1 MSFFVC
7 EVGSRAYLSIE
18 IFPEDDQATGN
29 PQRKSLYERAFC
41 ERRHNTHGGA
51 DMSMFGS
58 KSMIKKFSA
67 WSALLVAAPVILTG
81 CSNTDDEDVVV
92 FRFANSP
99 TALSLVRIADELGYW
114 DDAGVRPEYVGP
126 ATAVPAVQLLDQ
138 GAIDIATGMF
148 NNDID
153 GKVKGFEFTA
163 IASSMLDL
171 PDEPHMAYFTRAGSD
186 ITNDNLKAIEGKT
199 VGLSGFNSC
208 TDLVIKRYLKNNGVD
223 LDKVNFLELKAELIA
238 PAIER
243 GEVDLGVFHPP
254 LVGVLLSQPDKF
266 TQAFT
271 SYDDW
276 GPLGGQAP
284 YVASNAWL
292 QKYPEAAREFVG
304 IIAKTAN
311 WANAHPQESAEIA
324 GKTTG
329 YPVEQTTNWHYA
341 PNALLDKASLQL
353 WWDLVEEVGEP
364 LPGSENLK
372 PEDIATNAFNPYAT
386 SADLLESQEDNTTI
400 ITEEQNNGI
409 FKTHL
414 VDIEE

>member
-1 MSFFVC
+1 M
-7 EVGSRAYLSIE
+7 RRLL
-18 IFPEDDQATGN
+18 
-29 PQRKSLYERAFC
+29 RKMVLV
-41 ERRHNTHGGA
+41 
-51 DMSMFGS
+51 
-58 KSMIKKFSA
+58 
-67 WSALLVAAPVILTG
+67 SALLVAAPALVAG
-81 CSNTDDEDVVV
+81 CTLGKEDGVVY

-114 DDAGVRPEYVGP
+114 DNAGVKPEYVGP

-138 GAIDIATGMF
+138 GSIDIATGMF

-153 GKVKGFEFTA
+153 GKVKGFKFTA

-171 PDEPHMAYFTRAGSD
+171 PNEPHMAYFTRAGSP
-186 ITNDNLKAIEGKT
+186 ITKTNLKALEGRT
-199 VGLSGFNSC
+199 VGLNGSNSC
-208 TDLVIKRYLKNNGVD
+208 TDLLIKRYLQNNGVD
-223 LDKVNFLELKAELIA
+223 LAKVNFLELKPELIA

-254 LVGVLLSQPDKF
+254 LVGVLLSKPAEF

-271 SYDDW
+271 SFDDW

-292 QKYPEAAREFVG
+292 QRNPDAAREFVG

-311 WANAHPQESAEIA
+311 WANAHPRESAEIA

-353 WWDLVEEVGEP
+353 WWDLVAEVGKP

-372 PEDIATNAFNPYAT
+372 PEDIATNAFNPFAK
-386 SADLLESQEDNTTI
+386 SADLLESQDHNTTI
-400 ITEEQNNGI
+400 LTEEQNTGI
-409 FKTHL
+409 FDTHL
-414 VDIEE
+414 VDIAKAEK

>member
-1 MSFFVC
+1 MSVF
-7 EVGSRAYLSIE
+7 GNKRLTKKLS
-18 IFPEDDQATGN
+18 T
-29 PQRKSLYERAFC
+29 
-41 ERRHNTHGGA
+41 
-51 DMSMFGS
+51 
-58 KSMIKKFSA
+58 
-67 WSALLVAAPVILTG
+67 WSALLVAAPLVLAG
-81 CSNTDDEDVVV
+81 CGSSSEDEGVVT

-114 DDAGVRPEYVGP
+114 DNAGVRPEYVGP

-153 GKVKGFEFTA
+153 GKVKGFKFTA

-171 PDEPHMAYFTRAGSD
+171 PDMPHMAYFTRAGSD
-186 ITNDNLKAIEGKT
+186 ITKENLKAIEGKT
-199 VGLSGFNSC
+199 IGLSGSNSC
-208 TDLVIKRYLKNNGVD
+208 TDLVIKRYLQNNGVD
-223 LDKVNFLELKAELIA
+223 LNKVNFLELKNELIA

-254 LVGVLLSQPDKF
+254 LVGVLQSQPDKF

-271 SYDDW
+271 SFEDW

-292 QKYPEAAREFVG
+292 QKYPQAAREFVG

-311 WANAHPQESAEIA
+311 WANAHPKESAEIA

-353 WWDLVEEVGEP
+353 WWDLVEAVGEP

-372 PEDIATNAFNPYAT
+372 PEDVATNAFNPYAK
-386 SADLLESQEDNTTI
+386 SADLLESQDQNTAI
-400 ITEEQNNGI
+400 VTEEQNDGI
-409 FKTHL
+409 FKTPL
-414 VDIEE
+414 VDIEGLEK

>member
-1 MSFFVC
+1 
-7 EVGSRAYLSIE
+7 
-18 IFPEDDQATGN
+18 
-29 PQRKSLYERAFC
+29 
-41 ERRHNTHGGA
+41 
-51 DMSMFGS
+51 
-58 KSMIKKFSA
+58 
-67 WSALLVAAPVILTG
+67 
-81 CSNTDDEDVVV
+81 
-92 FRFANSP
+92 
-99 TALSLVRIADELGYW
+99 
-114 DDAGVRPEYVGP
+114 
-126 ATAVPAVQLLDQ
+126 VQLLDQ

-153 GKVKGFEFTA
+153 GKVKGFKFTA

-171 PDEPHMAYFTRAGSD
+171 PDKPHMAYFTKAGSD

-199 VGLSGFNSC
+199 IGLNGNNSC
-208 TDLVIKRYLKNNGVD
+208 TDLVIKRYLEKNGVD
-223 LDKVNFLELKAELIA
+223 LSTVKFLELKPELIA

-271 SYDDW
+271 SYEDW

-292 QKYPEAAREFVG
+292 QEHPEAARELVG

-311 WANAHPQESAEIA
+311 WANAHPKESAEIA

-341 PNALLDKASLQL
+341 PNALLDKESLQL
-353 WWDLVEEVGEP
+353 WWDLVAEVGTP

-372 PEDIATNAFNPYAT
+372 PEDIATNAFNPFAT
-386 SADLLESQEDNTTI
+386 SADLLESQKQNTAI
-400 ITEEQNNGI
+400 LSEEQNDGVFQTDLVHIDGI
-409 FKTHL
+409 GEQK
-414 VDIEE
+414 

>member
-1 MSFFVC
+1 MSTF
-7 EVGSRAYLSIE
+7 GR
-18 IFPEDDQATGN
+18 TGLI
-29 PQRKSLYERAFC
+29 R
-41 ERRHNTHGGA
+41 
-51 DMSMFGS
+51 
-58 KSMIKKFSA
+58 KFSA
-67 WSALLVAAPVILTG
+67 AAALLLAAPAVLAGCGTG
-81 CSNTDDEDVVV
+81 GKEAGVVY

-126 ATAVPAVQLLDQ
+126 ATTVPAVQLLDQ
-138 GAIDIATGMF
+138 NKIDIATGMF

-153 GKVKGFEFTA
+153 GKVKGFAFTA

-171 PDEPHMAYFTRAGSD
+171 PDKPHMAYFTKAGSP
-186 ITNDNLKAIEGKT
+186 ITKDNLKAIEGGT

-208 TDLVIKRYLKNNGVD
+208 TDLVIKRYLRNNGVD
-223 LDKVNFLELKAELIA
+223 LSRVEFLELKNELIA

-254 LVGVLLSQPDKF
+254 LVGVLLSKPDEF

-292 QKYPEAAREFVG
+292 QKYPDAAREFVG

-311 WANAHPQESAEIA
+311 WANAHPKESAEIA

-353 WWDLVEEVGEP
+353 WWDLVEDVGTP
-364 LPGSENLK
+364 LEGSENLK

-386 SADLLESQEDNTTI
+386 SADLLETQDQNTVI
-400 ITEEQNNGI
+400 LTEEQNDRVL
-409 FKTHL
+409 KTPL
-414 VDIEE
+414 VDIVGVEE

>member
-1 MSFFVC
+1 VTS
-7 EVGSRAYLSIE
+7 SRMRH
-18 IFPEDDQATGN
+18 F
-29 PQRKSLYERAFC
+29 RKS
-41 ERRHNTHGGA
+41 
-51 DMSMFGS
+51 S
-58 KSMIKKFSA
+58 I
-67 WSALLVAAPVILTG
+67 ALGLAALVTPVLLSG
-81 CSNTDDEDVVV
+81 CSDKGDDGVVT

-114 DDAGVRPEYVGP
+114 KNASVRPEYVGP

-153 GKVKGFEFTA
+153 GKVKGFKFTA

-171 PDEPHMAYFTRAGSD
+171 PNEPHMAYFTKARSD
-186 ITNDNLKAIEGKT
+186 ITKENLKAIEGKT
-199 VGLSGFNSC
+199 IGLSDFNSC
-208 TDLVIKRYLKNNGVD
+208 TDLVIKRYLKKNGVD
-223 LDKVNFLELKAELIA
+223 LDRVKFLQLKPELIA

-254 LVGVLLSQPDKF
+254 LVGVLLSQRDKF

-271 SYDDW
+271 SYDEW

-284 YVASNAWL
+284 FVASNAWL
-292 QKYPEAAREFVG
+292 QKHPKAAREFVG

-311 WANAHPQESAEIA
+311 WANAHPRESAEIA

-341 PNALLDKASLQL
+341 PNALLDKASLRL
-353 WWDLVEEVGEP
+353 WWDLVKDVGNP
-364 LPGSENLK
+364 LPGSDDLK
-372 PEDIATNAFNPYAT
+372 PEDIATNAFNPFAK
-386 SADLLESQEDNTTI
+386 SADLLESQDHNTTI
-400 ITEEQNNGI
+400 LDREQNTGI

-414 VDIEE
+414 VDIAGLEDQK